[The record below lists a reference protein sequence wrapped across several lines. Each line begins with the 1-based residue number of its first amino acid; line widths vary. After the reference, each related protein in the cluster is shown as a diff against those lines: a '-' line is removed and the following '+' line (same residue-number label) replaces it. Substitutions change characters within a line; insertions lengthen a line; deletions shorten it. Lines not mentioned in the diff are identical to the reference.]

1 MVPLVRASDRLFYGV
16 NIRRQ
21 TVKKD
26 TRQRKEEQKEVSSL
40 MSKVMAEVAKGHSS
54 GVIEWCRKFRP
65 EMAKEL
71 ANIEGKVKSLAQSGN
86 VERARG
92 ELARFRTHLEAMM
105 KVFKDENGR

>member
-1 MVPLVRASDRLFYGV
+1 M
-16 NIRRQ
+16 
-21 TVKKD
+21 KKD
-26 TRQRKEEQKEVSSL
+26 SRQRKEEQKEVSSL
-40 MSKVMAEVAKGHSS
+40 MSKVIAEVAKGHSS

-105 KVFKDENGR
+105 KVFKEESGR

>member
-1 MVPLVRASDRLFYGV
+1 M
-16 NIRRQ
+16 
-21 TVKKD
+21 KKD
-26 TRQRKEEQKEVSSL
+26 SRERKEEQKEVSSL

-71 ANIEGKVKSLAQSGN
+71 ANIEAKVKSLAQAGDI
-86 VERARG
+86 ERAKG

-105 KVFKDENGR
+105 KVFKEESGR

>member
-1 MVPLVRASDRLFYGV
+1 MEKNS
-16 NIRRQ
+16 
-21 TVKKD
+21 
-26 TRQRKEEQKEVSSL
+26 RQRKEEQREVSSI
-40 MSKVMAEVAKGHSS
+40 MNKVTMEVAKGRSL
-54 GVIEWCRKFRP
+54 GAIEWCRKFRP

-105 KVFKDENGR
+105 KVFKEESGR

>member
-1 MVPLVRASDRLFYGV
+1 M
-16 NIRRQ
+16 
-21 TVKKD
+21 KKD
-26 TRQRKEEQKEVSSL
+26 SRQRKEELKEVSSL

-92 ELARFRTHLEAMM
+92 ELARFRTQLEAMM
-105 KVFKDENGR
+105 KVFKDER